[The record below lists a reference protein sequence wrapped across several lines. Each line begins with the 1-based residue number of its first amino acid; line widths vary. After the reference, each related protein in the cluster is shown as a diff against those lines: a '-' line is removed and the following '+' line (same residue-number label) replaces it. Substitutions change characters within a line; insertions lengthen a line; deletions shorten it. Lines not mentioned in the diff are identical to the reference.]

1 VAVWPISVLRRW
13 DAAGF
18 NFRVG
23 DIGLFL
29 KGAKTDALVTRLRAQ
44 FGHQAAFETIYRDS
58 PDPWASATPR
68 YHYQR
73 RKYEVVASLLPTG
86 GKVRRALDLGCGL
99 GGLSR
104 LLADRADS
112 VLGLDVAQ
120 SAIERARAAGI
131 GRLSNIEFKQGDVLA
146 LPQELDGQFDIVT
159 VADVLYYLSPMSDDL
174 LKQLATRIA
183 DLLAPGGICVL
194 VNHFFF
200 GGDADSKLSRRIH
213 NAFEWSPRFAVVSTH
228 RRPFYLVSLLSAVPR
243 P

>member
-1 VAVWPISVLRRW
+1 MKSSPRCCPPGEKFAGRSTWVAGWAACHACWPI
-13 DAAGF
+13 
-18 NFRVG
+18 
-23 DIGLFL
+23 
-29 KGAKTDALVTRLRAQ
+29 
-44 FGHQAAFETIYRDS
+44 E
-58 PDPWASATPR
+58 
-68 YHYQR
+68 
-73 RKYEVVASLLPTG
+73 
-86 GKVRRALDLGCGL
+86 
-99 GGLSR
+99 
-104 LLADRADS
+104 
-112 VLGLDVAQ
+112 